1 MCGPP
6 VGRHAIKLIMRL
18 DDVIGVLTNLLTRL
32 MRMKRLFLF
41 AIPAVASLLYY
52 VFFAQHDANVTA
64 SSSQA
69 QDGALLLGANIG
81 HEPLLPLPPALP
93 LPPEQVNL
101 GNRLFHD
108 PRLSHDNSISCAS
121 CHDLSKGGADRSRFS
136 VGINGTVGGVN
147 APTVFNSGLN
157 VAQFW
162 DGRAKSLEEQ
172 AGGPVHNPAEMGSSW
187 EEVIGKLSADKEYQA
202 SFQRVYPDGINA
214 ANIAKAIATFE
225 RSLVTPDSKFDRYLR
240 GEKNVLSDDELKGY
254 RRFVDYGCVSCHQG
268 AGIGG
273 NMFQRFGVMADFFK
287 GHPFTKADQGRFN
300 VTGLE
305 EDRHVFKVPSLRN
318 VAVTS
323 PYFHDGSAKTLSDAV
338 SVMGKYQ
345 LGKALSDED
354 VRLLVAFLHTL
365 SGEWQG
371 RVLQ

>member
-1 MCGPP
+1 MK
-6 VGRHAIKLIMRL
+6 V
-18 DDVIGVLTNLLTRL
+18 
-32 MRMKRLFLF
+32 KRLFWF
-41 AIPAVASLLYY
+41 AIPAVALLLYY
-52 VFFAQHDANVTA
+52 VFSVPHDAGIPE
-64 SSSQA
+64 SSTQVQNS
-69 QDGALLLGANIG
+69 ALSLEANIG
-81 HEPLLPLPPALP
+81 REPLLPLPPAPP
-93 LPPEQVNL
+93 LPPEQVDL

-121 CHDLSKGGADRSRFS
+121 CHDLSKGGTDQSRFS
-136 VGINGTVGGVN
+136 VGINGTVGKVN

-172 AGGPVHNPAEMGSSW
+172 ASGPVNNPAEMGSSW
-187 EEVIGKLSADKEYQA
+187 AEVIGKLRMDNEYQA
-202 SFQRVYPDGINA
+202 LFQRVYPDGMNA

-225 RSLVTPDSKFDRYLR
+225 RSLRTPNSRFDRYLR
-240 GEKNVLSDDELKGY
+240 GEKNVLSEDELKGY
-254 RRFVDYGCVSCHQG
+254 RRFVNYGCVSCHQG

-287 GHPFTKADQGRFN
+287 GRPPTMADQGRFN

-318 VAVTS
+318 VAVTF

-338 SVMGKYQ
+338 KVMGKYQ
-345 LGKALSDED
+345 LGKALSEED
-354 VRLLVAFLHTL
+354 VHLIVAFLHTL